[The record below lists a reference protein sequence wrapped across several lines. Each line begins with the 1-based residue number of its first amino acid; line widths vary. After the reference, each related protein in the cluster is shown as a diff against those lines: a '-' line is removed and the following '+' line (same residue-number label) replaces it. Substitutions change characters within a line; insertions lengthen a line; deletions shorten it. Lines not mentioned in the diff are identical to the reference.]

1 MIPLRD
7 STPSRH
13 FPVITVLLILINLYI
28 FYQEVML
35 GPALDSALSVF
46 GLVPARIEK
55 YPYDIFSYLPFLSSM
70 FLHGSWMHVI
80 GNMWTLWLFGD
91 NVEDQMGKGRFLLFY
106 LICGVIAALA
116 HYLVNPGSNVPVV
129 GASGAVAGIMGAYFI
144 MFRQARVLTF
154 IPPFFLI
161 TIPAWVFLGFWALS
175 QLYSGTAGLLTDGGG
190 QIAFWAHVGGFAGGM
205 VLFKLFLRD
214 DKESYQL

>member
-13 FPVITVLLILINLYI
+13 FPLITVLLILINLYI
-28 FYQEVML
+28 FYQEVLM
-35 GPALDSALSVF
+35 GPYLNSALNVY
-46 GLVPARIEK
+46 GLVPSRLWQ
-55 YPYDIFSYLPFLSSM
+55 YPGELSNSIPLITSM
-70 FLHGSWMHVI
+70 FMHGSWLHVI

-91 NVEDQMGKGRFLLFY
+91 NVEDHMGKGRFLLFY
-106 LICGVIAALA
+106 LVSGIIAALT
-116 HYLVNPGSNVPVV
+116 HCFVNPGSNVPVV

-144 MFRQARVLTF
+144 MFRQARILTF

-175 QLYSGTAGLLTDGGG
+175 QLYSGTTGLLADGGG
-190 QIAFWAHVGGFAGGM
+190 QIAFWAHIGGFAAG
-205 VLFKLFLRD
+205 LFLYRLFLRPD
-214 DKESYQL
+214 EEQEL